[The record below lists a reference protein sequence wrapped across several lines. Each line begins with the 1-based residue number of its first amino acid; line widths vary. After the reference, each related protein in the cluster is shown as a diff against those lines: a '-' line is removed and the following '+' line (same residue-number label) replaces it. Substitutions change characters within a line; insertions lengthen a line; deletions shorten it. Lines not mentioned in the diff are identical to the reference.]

1 MPVNYENGTVQK
13 FDDGSRIITYAD
25 GTTSA
30 RDING
35 NITIKKPDGTPI
47 TAGALKSTVGQGLA
61 SQITGLIKPG
71 AIDPIKAGISKVL
84 GDANK
89 VAKSGRAGLKN
100 IVPNPMELFASY
112 TFAWTMACLEPKQF
126 NNPPS
131 YRNSTK
137 DLKNIVFASGG
148 RFDSQRAQTAYGAPE
163 YYVNNFVM
171 NSTIAATQA
180 TGNSNAIKFTFDVI
194 EPHSMGLFLQ
204 SLQNAALKAGYA
216 DYINNAPFVLRLD
229 FLGYDETGKIYT
241 SIKPKFYTI
250 GLVKVAFTVTENG
263 SVYKCEAVPYNHKG
277 FSDVVN
283 TTYSDLKLQCS
294 QTGVNA
300 GTVKDLL
307 VSGQTSLCSFLNDN
321 EAKLVKEGEI
331 SVADIYE
338 IQFPDKSSDFISQ
351 TSNVNV
357 TPKATADPKAIIE
370 TIISGTNIKVSTDFG
385 DNPIGSAEFGFDQ
398 KSGGN
403 IPFKKHGDQVDE
415 KTGLVKRDQ
424 MTIDPRNRAFQFGQN
439 QNLTA
444 IINQI
449 ILSSD
454 YSKKALDPKNM
465 TPEGMIKWWRLDTQI
480 QLLEYDA
487 LIGDFA
493 KKIIYR
499 VVPFLVHHSVFT
511 PPNAAPVGHNEIKG
525 QIVKE
530 YNYMYTGQNTDVL
543 KFDIEINNLFYT
555 GMNPKPAS
563 ESAKVANQDQK
574 GVGEDTPSTS
584 RTSEGGSA
592 ASQLANL
599 GRSRLK
605 RNPELLN
612 KPKGGSG
619 DKTSEQVVAE
629 NFHNA
634 FVSAG
639 TGDLINVN
647 MEILGDPYWMVDSGM
662 ANYFSPASAKSRL
675 ITEDG
680 TVNYEAGDVQIY
692 ITFRTPADINEAT
705 GLYEFPTAGR
715 ESPFSGIY
723 RVLGCENSFNDGI
736 FKQKLKCVRMTGQSQ
751 DYSGNNP
758 NELSKIVIDK
768 LSSIATKLGKDERPK
783 STLTD
788 DPSGDG
794 SGGE

>member
-1 MPVNYENGTVQK
+1 MASIKDLGIAAAASAAVYGV
-13 FDDGSRIITYAD
+13 
-25 GTTSA
+25 TSLL
-30 RDING
+30 
-35 NITIKKPDGTPI
+35 KKPDGTGII
-47 TAGALKSTVGQGLA
+47 TSAVSSSISKGLA
-61 SQITGLIKPG
+61 SPITGLVGAG
-71 AIDPIKAGISKVL
+71 AIDPIKQGISKVL

-112 TFAWTMACLEPKQF
+112 TFAWTFACLEPKQF

-131 YRNSTK
+131 YRNSPK
-137 DLKNIVFASGG
+137 DLKHIVFASSG
-148 RFDSQRAQTAYGAPE
+148 RYDSQRTQTAYGAPE
-163 YYVNNFVM
+163 YFINNFQM

-180 TGNSNAIKFTFDVI
+180 TGNTNAVKFTFDII
-194 EPHSMGLFLQ
+194 EPHSMGLLLQ
-204 SLQNAALKAGYA
+204 SLQNAAVNAGYVN
-216 DYINNAPFVLRLD
+216 YLSNAPFVLRLD
-229 FLGYDETGKIYT
+229 FLGYDETGKLYT
-241 SIKPKFYTI
+241 SIKPKFYTVS
-250 GLVKVAFTVTENG
+250 LVKVAFTVNENG

-283 TTYSDLKLQCS
+283 TTYTDVKLLCS
-294 QTGVNA
+294 QTGTDA

-307 VSGQTSLCSFLNDN
+307 VSGSNSLCSFLNAN
-321 EAKLVKEGEI
+321 EQKLVKEGQI
-331 SVADIYE
+331 TIPDVYE
-338 IQFPDKSSDFISQ
+338 IQFPEKSSDYVSQ
-351 TSNVNV
+351 TAVPGV
-357 TPKATADPKAIIE
+357 TKKATADPKASE
-370 TIISGTNIKVSTDFG
+370 TTVIKGTNVTISTNFG
-385 DNPIGSAEFGFDQ
+385 SNDIGSADFGFDQ

-403 IPFKKHGDQVDE
+403 ISFKKHGDQVDE
-415 KTGLVKRDQ
+415 KTGIVKRDE
-424 MTIDPRNRAFQFGQN
+424 MTIDPKNRAFQFGQD

-449 ILSSD
+449 ILSSG
-454 YSKKALDPKNM
+454 YSKKALDPKNI

-487 LIGDFA
+487 VIGDFA
-493 KKIIYR
+493 KKIVYR

-511 PPNAAPVGHNEIKG
+511 PPNAAPVGHEEIKK

-530 YNYMYTGQNTDVL
+530 YNYIYTGQNTDVL
-543 KFDIEINNLFYT
+543 KFDIEINNLFFT
-555 GMNPKPAS
+555 GMNPSPAS
-563 ESAKVANQDQK
+563 ESAKVSNQDQK
-574 GVGEDTPSTS
+574 GVGEDAPSTAK
-584 RTSEGGSA
+584 TSKGA
-592 ASQLANL
+592 APAAQLANL

-605 RNPELLN
+605 RDPSLLN

-629 NFHNA
+629 NFHSA
-634 FVSAG
+634 FVSSG
-639 TGDLINVN
+639 SGDLINVN
-647 MEILGDPYWMVDSGM
+647 LEVMGDPYWMVDSGFS
-662 ANYFSPASAKSRL
+662 NYFAPASPKSRL

-680 TVNYEAGDVQIY
+680 TVNYESGDVLVY
-692 ITFRTPADINEAT
+692 LTFRTPSDINEAT
-705 GLYEFPTAGR
+705 GLYEFPTAGK

-736 FKQKLKCVRMTGQSQ
+736 FKQKLKCVRMVGQSQ

-758 NELSKIVIDK
+758 NELSKIVVDK
-768 LSSIATKLGKDERPK
+768 LSSIATVFGKDERPK

>member
-1 MPVNYENGTVQK
+1 MAKLKDLGIAALGGAAVGGLAAAAYN
-13 FDDGSRIITYAD
+13 A
-25 GTTSA
+25 
-30 RDING
+30 
-35 NITIKKPDGTPI
+35 IKKPDGTGVSYAPLA
-47 TAGALKSTVGQGLA
+47 TSLSKGLA
-61 SQITGLIKPG
+61 SSVTGLVKPG
-71 AIDPIKAGISKVL
+71 AVDPIKAGISKVL

-112 TFAWTMACLEPKQF
+112 TFAWTLACLEPKQF

-131 YRNSTK
+131 YRNSSK
-137 DLKNIVFASGG
+137 DLKHIVFASGG
-148 RFDSQRAQTAYGAPE
+148 RYDSQRTKTAYGAPE
-163 YYVNNFVM
+163 YYINNFVM

-180 TGNSNAIKFTFDVI
+180 TGNTNAVKFTFDII
-194 EPHSMGLFLQ
+194 EPHSMGLLLQ
-204 SLQNAALKAGYA
+204 SLQNAAVNAGYVN
-216 DYINNAPFVLRLD
+216 YLSNAPFVLKLD

-241 SIKPKFYTI
+241 SVKPKYYTVA
-250 GLVKVAFTVTENG
+250 LVKVAFTVTENG
-263 SVYKCEAVPYNHKG
+263 SLYKCEAVPYNHKG
-277 FSDVVN
+277 FSDIVN
-283 TTYSDLKLQCS
+283 TTYTDVKLSCS
-294 QTGVNA
+294 ATGADA

-307 VSGQTSLCSFLNDN
+307 VSGENSLCAFLNAN
-321 EAKLVKEGEI
+321 EKKLYNEFQIGVPD
-331 SVADIYE
+331 VYE
-338 IQFPDKSSDFISQ
+338 IQFPEKSSDFKSVS
-351 TSNVNV
+351 TGPA
-357 TPKATADPKAIIE
+357 TTAKASADPKAILQTVIA
-370 TIISGTNIKVSTDFG
+370 GTNIVVSSDFG
-385 DNPIGSAEFGFDQ
+385 SNDIGSAQFGFDQ

-415 KTGLVKRDQ
+415 KTGIVKRDE
-424 MTIDPRNRAFQFGQN
+424 MTIDPKNRAFQFGQS

-465 TPEGMIKWWRLDTQI
+465 TPEGMIKWWKLDTQI
-480 QLLEYDA
+480 QLLEYDP
-487 LIGDFA
+487 LVGDFA

-499 VVPFLVHHSVFT
+499 VVPFFVHHSVFS
-511 PPNAAPVGHNEIKG
+511 PPNAAPVGYNEIKG

-530 YNYMYTGQNTDVL
+530 YNYIYTGQNTDVL
-543 KFDIEINNLFYT
+543 KFDIEINNLFFT
-555 GMNPKPAS
+555 GMNPGPAS

-574 GVGEDTPSTS
+574 GVGEDSPSSAKTS
-584 RTSEGGSA
+584 KGSSPA
-592 ASQLANL
+592 AQLANL

-605 RNPELLN
+605 RSPDLLN

-629 NFHNA
+629 NFHSA
-634 FVSAG
+634 FVNSG
-639 TGDLINVN
+639 SGDLINVN
-647 MEILGDPYWMVDSGM
+647 LEILGDPYWMADSGM
-662 ANYFSPASAKSRL
+662 ANYFSPASTKSRL

-680 TVNYEAGDVQIY
+680 TANYESGDVMVY
-692 ITFRTPADINEAT
+692 LTFRTPADINEAT
-705 GLYEFPTAGR
+705 GLYEFPTAGK

-736 FKQKLKCVRMTGQSQ
+736 FKQKLKCVRMVGQSQ

-768 LSSIATKLGKDERPK
+768 LSSIATVLGKDERPK